1 MHSELRVTIEVVRIL
16 FIGDIFG
23 RPGRTIVR
31 ERLPELVEQ
40 HRIDLT
46 IANGE
51 NAAAGFGITP
61 PLAEELFEM
70 GIEVLTSG
78 NHIWDKREIIEYF
91 QSANGNP
98 YSPARRLLRPANYPA
113 GMPGSGLY
121 EGKTRGDVPYAVLNL
136 QGRVFMTSNDDPFRI
151 ADELLKGVN
160 AKIILVDFHAEAT
173 SEKVSMGWYLDG
185 RVTAVLGTHTHIP
198 TADERVLPQGTAY
211 LTDVG
216 MSGPYD
222 SVIGV
227 KKELVINRFLT
238 NMPARFEAASADT
251 RLCAVVIDCDER
263 TGKARTIERLM
274 IS

>member
-1 MHSELRVTIEVVRIL
+1 MVRII

-31 ERLPELVEQ
+31 ERLPELVKQ
-40 HRIDLT
+40 HGIDLV

-61 PLAEELFEM
+61 PLAEELFEL
-70 GIEVLTSG
+70 GIEVITTG
-78 NHIWDKREIIEYF
+78 NHIWDKREIIDYM

-98 YSPARRLLRPANYPA
+98 YSPARRLIRPANYPA
-113 GMPGSGLY
+113 GMPGWGWY
-121 EGKTRGDVPYAVLNL
+121 EGKSRAGVAYAVVNL
-136 QGRVFMTSNDDPFRI
+136 QGRVFMASNDDPFRVV
-151 ADELLKGVN
+151 DEALKSIT
-160 AKIILVDFHAEAT
+160 AKVILVDMHAEAT

-198 TADERVLPQGTAY
+198 TADEHVLPNGTAY

-227 KKELVINRFLT
+227 KKELIINRFLT
-238 NMPARFEAASADT
+238 NMPTRFEAAT
-251 RLCAVVIDCDER
+251 GNVKLCAAIIDCDEV
-263 TGKARTIERLM
+263 TGKARSIQRLM
-274 IS
+274 IQ